1 MSVVGN
7 VMSFAAGYAVGAA
20 TGPQPPGRRK
30 QRDGFNAVSGDTR
43 VREVMTIPPATVTL
57 DSSLT
62 TAACL
67 MANEDIGDVIVTE
80 PGTERVAGIVTD
92 RDIAIRAVAEGRN
105 PDATTVEEIFS
116 RDLAAIAPT
125 DTVRYVM
132 ELMQGLKVRRLPV
145 VDADRAVG
153 FVSLGDLSLETDVGP
168 TLAEISSAAPDH

>member
-1 MSVVGN
+1 M
-7 VMSFAAGYAVGAA
+7 AGYAVGAT
-20 TGPQPPGRRK
+20 TGLQPLRRRT
-30 QRDGFNAVSGDTR
+30 QSDSTNGVRRDVR
-43 VREVMTIPPATVTL
+43 VREVMTVPRATVSL

-62 TAACL
+62 TAARL

-80 PGTERVAGIVTD
+80 PGTERIVGIVTD
-92 RDIAIRAVAEGRN
+92 SDIAIRAVAEGRDAN
-105 PDATTVEEIFS
+105 ATTVEDIFS
-116 RDLAAIAPT
+116 RDLVAVAPT

-153 FVSLGDLSLETDVGP
+153 FVSLGDLSLETDVGS